1 MARRKGPPCAI
12 PKVIV
17 LDTNVVSELMR
28 PTPDVK
34 VTSWLNGLTRQ
45 EVWITTISIFELRFG
60 IEIYAKGQRRS
71 HLEDSLA
78 RILEVG
84 FHDRV
89 LSFDEKAAN
98 AAARLSAKQRVT
110 GRSKEVRDT
119 FIAGIVSA
127 NRADLATRNV
137 RHFEGLDIRVVN
149 PWGN

>member
-1 MARRKGPPCAI
+1 MARRKGPPRAL

-28 PTPDVK
+28 PKPDVK
-34 VTSWLNGLTRQ
+34 VTSWLNGLIRQ

-60 IEIYAKGQRRS
+60 IEIHAKGQRRS

-98 AAARLSAKQRVT
+98 AAARLSAKQRIM

-127 NRADLATRNV
+127 HRADLATRNV
-137 RHFEGLDIRVVN
+137 RHFQGLDIRVID
-149 PWGN
+149 PWAN

>member
-1 MARRKGPPCAI
+1 MARRKGAPRTI

-28 PTPDVK
+28 PKPEVK
-34 VTSWLNGLTRQ
+34 VTSWLNGRTRQ

-60 IEIYAKGQRRS
+60 IEIHAKGQRRS

-89 LSFDEKAAN
+89 LSFDETAAN
-98 AAARLSAKQRVT
+98 AAARLSAKQRIM

-127 NRADLATRNV
+127 HRADLATRNV
-137 RHFEGLDIRVVN
+137 RHFQGLDIRVID
-149 PWGN
+149 PWAN

>member
-1 MARRKGPPCAI
+1 MARRKGAPRAI

-17 LDTNVVSELMR
+17 LDTNVISELMR
-28 PTPDVK
+28 PKPDVK
-34 VTSWLNGLTRQ
+34 VTSWLNGLSRQ

-60 IEIYAKGQRRS
+60 IEIHAKGQRRS

-98 AAARLSAKQRVT
+98 AAARLSAKQRIM

-127 NRADLATRNV
+127 HRADLATRNV
-137 RHFEGLDIRVVN
+137 RHFQGLDVRVID
-149 PWGN
+149 PWAN

>member
-1 MARRKGPPCAI
+1 MARRKGAPRAI

-28 PTPDVK
+28 PKPDVK
-34 VTSWLNGLTRQ
+34 VTSWLNGLTRH

-60 IEIYAKGQRRS
+60 IEIHAKGQRRS
-71 HLEDSLA
+71 QLEESLA

-89 LSFDEKAAN
+89 LNFDEKAAN
-98 AAARLSAKQRVT
+98 AAALLSAKQRIM

-127 NRADLATRNV
+127 HRADLAKHNV
-137 RHFEGLDIRVVN
+137 RHFQGLDIRVID
-149 PWGN
+149 PWAD

>member
-1 MARRKGPPCAI
+1 MARRKGPPRAI

-28 PTPDVK
+28 PKPEAR
-34 VTSWLNGLTRQ
+34 VTSWLNKLSRQ
-45 EVWITTISIFELRFG
+45 EVWITAISIFELRFG
-60 IEIYAKGQRRS
+60 IELHAKGQRRS

-84 FHDRV
+84 FHDRI
-89 LSFDEKAAN
+89 LNFDEQAAN
-98 AAARLSAKQRVT
+98 AAALISAKQRIT

-127 NRADLATRNV
+127 HRAGLATRNV
-137 RHFEGLDIRVVN
+137 RHFQDLDIRVID
-149 PWGN
+149 PWAN

>member
-1 MARRKGPPCAI
+1 MARRKGPPRAI

-28 PTPDVK
+28 PKPDVK
-34 VTSWLNGLTRQ
+34 VTSWVNGLPRQ
-45 EVWITTISIFELRFG
+45 EIWITTVSIFELRFG
-60 IEIYAKGQRRS
+60 IEIHAKGQRRS

-98 AAARLSAKQRVT
+98 AAAGLSAKERIM

-119 FIAGIVSA
+119 FMAGIVSA
-127 NRADLATRNV
+127 HRADLATRNV
-137 RHFEGLDIRVVN
+137 RHFQGFDIRVIN
-149 PWGN
+149 PWAN